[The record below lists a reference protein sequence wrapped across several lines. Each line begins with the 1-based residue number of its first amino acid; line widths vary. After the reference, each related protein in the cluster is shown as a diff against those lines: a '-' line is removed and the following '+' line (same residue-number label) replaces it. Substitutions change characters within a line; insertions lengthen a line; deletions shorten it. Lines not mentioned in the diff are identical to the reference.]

1 MRWMCESLSP
11 GITLRPSAS
20 TRRVPGPARAAMSA
34 SSRTAVMRPADTA
47 SAAACGRAGSP
58 VKIRPFRRTRSADP
72 AVPGGVAA
80 VIGSREATAFS
91 FRAGLARVPGGARA
105 AGRSGARPA
114 WCGSPAGGARA
125 GKPAGL
131 AADGLSGSPGRGEDT
146 DLGHDGR
153 DVVGGPFLAD
163 LAVGDPVDVDGVPPD
178 RLAVGRHP
186 EQASLDGG
194 GDDEPD
200 HDQVVLGGAVLPAPR
215 PVRPL
220 PVERP
225 APPPPVPP
233 AAAGPPLIPGPSRSP
248 P

>member
-20 TRRVPGPARAAMSA
+20 TTRVPGPARAAMSA

-58 VKIRPFRRTRSADP
+58 VKIRPFRRPGSAEP

-80 VIGSREATAFS
+80 VIGSTEATAFS

-114 WCGSPAGGARA
+114 WCGSPAGRAPA

-186 EQASLDGG
+186 EQASPDGG

-200 HDQVVLGGAVLPAPR
+200 HDHVVLCRGVPLGPG
-215 PVRPL
+215 PVPG
-220 PVERP
+220 RP
-225 APPPPVPP
+225 ADRPRQ
-233 AAAGPPLIPGPSRSP
+233 AGQRL
-248 P
+248 